1 MVTLKVTES
10 IGRRVTT
17 ERDADTSRTA
27 VKTYVP
33 AYQKR
38 LWADHADELGM
49 SQSEF
54 VRTMV
59 QAGRSDFSPPEET
72 TGEPGE
78 LPAPES
84 STNEH
89 ERGEMEPRSGDAT
102 PGVEADETGASQTG
116 SNADDDLSD
125 RVLEVLDRDGV
136 LSWDELVEAVTDDI
150 ERQLDEA
157 VQKLQDENAIR
168 YSGREGGYTV
178 QS

>member
-1 MVTLKVTES
+1 M
-10 IGRRVTT
+10 TT
-17 ERDADTSRTA
+17 DRDADTSRTA

-59 QAGRSDFSPPEET
+59 QAGRHGFSPPEESAGDAGSDPEDHRPQT
-72 TGEPGE
+72 SDENQEWGEV
-78 LPAPES
+78 
-84 STNEH
+84 
-89 ERGEMEPRSGDAT
+89 EPRSGDAT
-102 PGVEADETGASQTG
+102 PGVQAGEAGSSQTG
-116 SNADDDLSD
+116 SKSEENELAD
-125 RVLEVLDRDGV
+125 RVLEVLDRNGA
-136 LSWDELVEAVTDDI
+136 LSWEELVEAVTDDI

-157 VQKLQDENAIR
+157 VQELQDENVIR